1 MKHYLILFMT
11 LLLVPGS
18 LVAKKKKDENPFF
31 EDDAFFDISEVP
43 DRWQN
48 ESGVILAQKSIVSIK
63 KIKRRA
69 FMIERSNRVRI
80 FLTDDAAVEQYSEF
94 YFSPSDDFGIR
105 ITKPSGIVIDVDLEE
120 AIDVE
125 QGISI
130 PAYYRN
136 SFMSGVSK
144 KKLAIQNLEKGDII
158 EIASRSYDR
167 DGVGR
172 MIIPNSGM
180 MPLGFYTELTSQT
193 YNLSSTYPKVKHD
206 LEFLVDDRLY
216 FNFKAINKAPRLQE
230 DGVDEKD
237 KHLKK
242 YSIRIRNQEKIKD
255 ERFSYPDRTYAKIK
269 YQVLYIHKGREPR
282 TPYFHG
288 ERPGEIHN
296 SLTEE
301 DIKRVLYLDILYGGT
316 TSTSALLLY
325 KRFGKKMSAADP
337 ETFMKAYYEK
347 MQAYYCAD
355 ERSDYRISNSE
366 FVRCFVYALWRKK
379 VDFDIIFTV
388 PKTEGRLE
396 DLLTTDDL
404 VYAVRIKKKN
414 SFNYTYF
421 YPFAY
426 YSTPDDMNYT
436 MAGEKGYAF
445 TFRRKYENCTMQE
458 VDFDEYGPSDNVTD
472 VKVTA
477 SIKRDFGALK
487 ISQSTTCRGEHKTSE
502 ASQILLRD
510 DYEWKNPMPVP
521 TTIGPTAQ
529 QNRYEKHVKELL
541 ERRRIEG
548 RESELNGDF
557 EVSKYKDFKLVDA
570 GMNAKKNELK
580 FTDKFEVTDL
590 IKTAGDSTY
599 IVEIGKLISGQV
611 ALQQDEYEREND
623 VYVNYP
629 RTFSY
634 RLVLNIPADFGIMNI
649 DHLNRRVETKAGLF
663 ESKAELKD
671 GKLVVT
677 TTKEYRATF
686 LRAAEWNQMVLFLDE
701 AFAFQNTKVVLV
713 K

>member
-1 MKHYLILFMT
+1 MKHFTILFAA
-11 LLLVPGS
+11 LLLIPG
-18 LVAKKKKDENPFF
+18 LLAAKKKKDKKPFF
-31 EDDAFFDISEVP
+31 EDDPFFDVSEVP
-43 DRWQN
+43 DQWEN

-63 KIKRRA
+63 KIGRRV

-80 FLTDDAAVEQYSEF
+80 FLADDAAVERYSEF

-105 ITKPSGIVIDVDLEE
+105 ITKPSGLEIDVDLED

-125 QGISI
+125 EGISI
-130 PAYYRN
+130 PAFYRN

-144 KKLAIQNLEKGDII
+144 QKLAIQNLEKGDII

-172 MIIPNSGM
+172 MIIPNSGL

-216 FNFKAINKAPRLQE
+216 FNFKALNKAPRLQE
-230 DGVDEKD
+230 DGVDEND

-301 DIKRVLYLDILYGGT
+301 DIKRVIYLDILYGGT
-316 TSTSALLLY
+316 TSTGALLLY
-325 KRFGKKMSAADP
+325 KRFGKNMSASDP
-337 ETFMKAYYEK
+337 EAFMKAYYEK
-347 MQAYYCAD
+347 MQAYYCSGQ
-355 ERSDYRISNSE
+355 RSDYRISNSE

-414 SFNYTYF
+414 SFQYTYF

-445 TFRRKYENCTMQE
+445 TFRRQYHKCTMKE
-458 VDFDEYGPSDNVTD
+458 VDFDEYEPSDNLTD
-472 VKVTA
+472 IKLTA
-477 SIKRDFGALK
+477 TIKQDFSALK
-487 ISQSTTCRGEHKTSE
+487 ISQSTTCKGEHKTSE
-502 ASQILLRD
+502 ARELLMRD
-510 DYEWKNPMPVP
+510 DYEWKNPMPAP
-521 TTIGPTAQ
+521 TTIGPSAQ
-529 QNRYEKHVKELL
+529 DNRYEKHVKELL
-541 ERRRIEG
+541 ERRRMER
-548 RESELNGDF
+548 RESVLESDF
-557 EVSKYKDFKLVDA
+557 EVSKYKDFKLTDA
-570 GMNAKKNELK
+570 GMNVKKNALK
-580 FTDKFEVTDL
+580 YNDKYEVTDL

-599 IVEIGKLISGQV
+599 IIEIGRLISGQI
-611 ALQQDEYEREND
+611 ALQEDEYEREND

-629 RTFSY
+629 RTYAY
-634 RLVLNIPADFGIMNI
+634 RLVLNIPGEFGVMNI

-663 ESKAELKD
+663 ESKAELKN

-686 LRAAEWNQMVLFLDE
+686 LRAAEWKQMTLFLDE
-701 AFAFQNTKVVLV
+701 AFAFQNSKVVLM